1 MKEEGSRA
9 ISEVL
14 ERQRHHWEKMFSDDP
29 EMFGDAPSDSARKA
43 ADVFGKEK
51 TTKILE
57 LGSGQGRDAIFLAK
71 NGFHVSALDYSQ
83 NGVEAISS
91 RAEALGISDKVTAKC
106 YDVRKP
112 LPFADESF
120 DGCYSH
126 MLFCMAL
133 TIVELELLSSEIR
146 RVLRPGGLNIFT
158 VRHTEDAHYGKGIYR
173 GEDMYEVDGF
183 IVHFFSKELVSRL
196 AKGYEI
202 ISVDKFEEGEL
213 PRKLFRVVLRKN

>member
-1 MKEEGSRA
+1 MKKEDS
-9 ISEVL
+9 VL
-14 ERQRHHWEKMFSDDP
+14 ERQRLHWENMFSGDP
-29 EMFGDAPSDSARKA
+29 EMFGEAPSDSARKA

-51 TTKILE
+51 MTRILE
-57 LGSGQGRDAIFLAK
+57 LGGGQGRDTIFFAK
-71 NGFHVSALDYSQ
+71 NGFQVWVLDYSQ
-83 NGVEAISS
+83 NGVEAIGGK
-91 RAEALGISDKVTAKC
+91 AEALGLSDKVTVKC

-112 LPFADESF
+112 LPFGDESF

-133 TIVELELLSSEIR
+133 TSPELEFLSGEIR
-146 RVLRPGGLNIFT
+146 RVLRPRGLNIYS

-183 IVHFFSKELVSRL
+183 IVHFFSREMVSRL

-202 ISVDKFEEGEL
+202 VSVDKFEEGEL
-213 PRKLFRVVLRKN
+213 PRKLFRIVLRKI

>member
-1 MKEEGSRA
+1 MKEESSRA
-9 ISEVL
+9 IGEVL

-29 EMFGDAPSDSARKA
+29 QMFGKAPSDSARKA
-43 ADVFGKEK
+43 ADVFGKAK
-51 TTKILE
+51 TAKVLE
-57 LGSGQGRDAIFLAK
+57 LGSGQGRDTIFLAK
-71 NGFHVSALDYSQ
+71 NGFHVWALDYSK
-83 NGVEAISS
+83 NGVDAIGS
-91 RAEALGISDKVTAKC
+91 RAEALGISDRITAKC
-106 YDVRKP
+106 YDARKP

-133 TIVELELLSSEIR
+133 TIAELESLSKEIR
-146 RVLRPGGLNIFT
+146 RVLRLGGLNIYT

-183 IVHFFSKELVSRL
+183 IVHFFNRELVSRL

-202 ISVDKFEEGEL
+202 ISVDRFEEGEL
-213 PRKLFRVVLRKN
+213 PRKLFWVVLRKI